1 MPQGVA
7 GELCFA
13 GIQVGRGYW
22 RLPER
27 TAQSFVDCPFV
38 REDRWGRPV
47 RMYHTGDL
55 CRWNEDG
62 QIEYMGRIDTQVK
75 LRGFRIELGEIES
88 KALNVGGIR
97 QAAAEVRKV
106 MANEHLVLYYTV
118 EEGCALT
125 DEDIHQALAGTSLAE
140 YMVPDTYMRLDAM
153 PMTPNLKI
161 NRKALPTPEIKRVNE
176 GAQY

>member
-1 MPQGVA
+1 MA

-38 REDRWGRPV
+38 KQDRWGRPV

-55 CRWNEDG
+55 CRWIATPHSDQRSESVAY
-62 QIEYMGRIDTQVK
+62 QIEYLGRIDTQVK
-75 LRGFRIELGEIES
+75 LRGFRIELGEIEN
-88 KALNVGGIR
+88 KALNIEGIC

-106 MANEHLVLYYTV
+106 QGNEHRRSS
-118 EEGCALT
+118 ECHA
-125 DEDIHQALAGTSLAE
+125 
-140 YMVPDTYMRLDAM
+140 
-153 PMTPNLKI
+153 
-161 NRKALPTPEIKRVNE
+161 
-176 GAQY
+176 